1 MPFGEIG
8 AVLLFL
14 VVVFIFGNLWFH
26 FVETFLRQI
35 KKLFPCR
42 RDPGHGTHF
51 LPGRMTKFNLTGK
64 FPFSAPVR
72 WKPDRRIFV
81 PCS

>member
-26 FVETFLRQI
+26 FVETILRQI

-42 RDPGHGTHF
+42 RDPG
-51 LPGRMTKFNLTGK
+51 
-64 FPFSAPVR
+64 A
-72 WKPDRRIFV
+72 
-81 PCS
+81 